1 MRIADTS
8 RKLLL
13 IGATLAA
20 TVALGA
26 CGSSGSPVD
35 EAERQLDTERVELAI
50 AESSLT
56 QRGQRPQVTC
66 PGDVPQEEGIE
77 FSCIAKV
84 GQVSTRFVVV
94 QKDDDGNVRYE
105 AP

>member
-1 MRIADTS
+1 MLIDIS
-8 RKLLL
+8 RKLSL
-13 IGATLAA
+13 ITAALAA

-26 CGSSGSPVD
+26 CGSSGSAGD
-35 EAERQLDTERVELAI
+35 DAERQLDTQRVERAI
-50 AESSLT
+50 AQSSLT

-66 PGDVPQEEGIE
+66 PTGVSQEEGVD
-77 FSCIAKV
+77 FFCMATV
-84 GQVSTRFVVV
+84 GQVSTKFVVV